1 MNVLFIH
8 QTTNQTQMLS
18 AILNQFI
25 INLQQA
31 SFYVCIIAVITHSLF
46 WLQVICYSSV
56 RQRSVQWLFA
66 YLITDILLLF
76 RYFFV
81 YIVHTTSD
89 ECIPNPAW
97 ALFVCY
103 FEATVDNYLNTLEVY
118 ILLALNICR
127 YIQIVHNKNAYVAHF
142 RLLICAHVIIY
153 FIPIIMYLMQISIGW
168 AEVSRFVGG
177 SCDVS
182 YNNIVIQIL
191 NLIIVFALPIA
202 LNIVV
207 IGCSIHHIH
216 LTSRLNRARLH
227 VSAREKYHRS
237 LVIQFFIFYIVW
249 LLLWSPNLIVYQFT
263 SGTSKLT
270 TIASLLNFIEIA
282 VDPIIIAA
290 LDVRFQLL
298 WKNLWFYMINM
309 LVSNPT
315 SQRRIVPITLNRNTW
330 STIRVPPL
338 SVITHGR

>member
-1 MNVLFIH
+1 MDDTNKTCPLTLLWSKSTLEQRRFI
-8 QTTNQTQMLS
+8 L
-18 AILNQFI
+18 
-25 INLQQA
+25 
-31 SFYVCIIAVITHSLF
+31 YVCIIATFTHSFF
-46 WLQVICYSSV
+46 WLQLIFCPAV
-56 RQRSVQWLFA
+56 RKKSMQWLYA

-216 LTSRLNRARLH
+216 LTSRLNRTRLH

>member
-25 INLQQA
+25 IDLQQA

-76 RYFFV
+76 RYFFLC
-81 YIVHTTSD
+81 IVHTNSPHKSSLQSTWL
-89 ECIPNPAW
+89 I
-97 ALFVCY
+97 FVCY
-103 FEATVDNYLNTLEVY
+103 FEATVDIYLNTLEVY

-127 YIQIVHNKNAYVAHF
+127 YIQIVYNKDVYITHV
-142 RLLICAHVIIY
+142 RILICAHLLIY
-153 FIPIIMYLMQISIGW
+153 FVPIILYILELTTEWAQVNMYSDGT
-168 AEVSRFVGG
+168 
-177 SCDVS
+177 CDVS

-216 LTSRLNRARLH
+216 LTSRLNRTRLH

-290 LDVRFQLL
+290 LDVRFQRV
-298 WKNLWFYMINM
+298 WSNIRKYIERTYRTRIN
-309 LVSNPT
+309 
-315 SQRRIVPITLNRNTW
+315 RTLRQIKPEMNNVTLQAKHID
-330 STIRVPPL
+330 TK
-338 SVITHGR
+338 

>member
-76 RYFFV
+76 RYFFLC
-81 YIVHTTSD
+81 IVHTNSPHKSSLQSTWL
-89 ECIPNPAW
+89 I
-97 ALFVCY
+97 FVCY
-103 FEATVDNYLNTLEVY
+103 FEATVDIYLNTLEVY

-127 YIQIVHNKNAYVAHF
+127 YIQIVYNKDVYITHV
-142 RLLICAHVIIY
+142 RILICAHLLIY
-153 FIPIIMYLMQISIGW
+153 FVPIILYILELTTEWAQVNMYSDGT
-168 AEVSRFVGG
+168 
-177 SCDVS
+177 CDVS
-182 YNNIVIQIL
+182 YNNIIIQIL

-202 LNIVV
+202 LNIAV

-216 LTSRLNRARLH
+216 LTSRLNRTRLH

-237 LVIQFFIFYIVW
+237 LIIQFFIFYIVW

-290 LDVRFQLL
+290 LDVRFQRV
-298 WKNLWFYMINM
+298 WSNIRKYIERTYRTRIN
-309 LVSNPT
+309 
-315 SQRRIVPITLNRNTW
+315 RTLRQIKPEMNNVTLQAKHID
-330 STIRVPPL
+330 TK
-338 SVITHGR
+338 

>member
-25 INLQQA
+25 IDLQQA

-76 RYFFV
+76 RYFFLC
-81 YIVHTTSD
+81 IVHTNSPHKSSLQSTWL
-89 ECIPNPAW
+89 I
-97 ALFVCY
+97 FVCY
-103 FEATVDNYLNTLEVY
+103 FEATVDIYLNTLEVY

-127 YIQIVHNKNAYVAHF
+127 YIQIVYNKDVYITHV
-142 RLLICAHVIIY
+142 RILICAHLLIY
-153 FIPIIMYLMQISIGW
+153 FVPIILYILELTTEWAQVNMYSDGT
-168 AEVSRFVGG
+168 
-177 SCDVS
+177 CDVS
-182 YNNIVIQIL
+182 YNNIIIQIL

-202 LNIVV
+202 LNIAV

-216 LTSRLNRARLH
+216 LTSRLNRTRLH

-237 LVIQFFIFYIVW
+237 LIIQFFIFYIVW

-290 LDVRFQLL
+290 LDVRFQRV
-298 WKNLWFYMINM
+298 WSNIRKYIERTYRTRIN
-309 LVSNPT
+309 
-315 SQRRIVPITLNRNTW
+315 RTLRQIKPEMNNVTLQAKHID
-330 STIRVPPL
+330 TK
-338 SVITHGR
+338 

>member
-25 INLQQA
+25 IDLQQA

-76 RYFFV
+76 RYFFLC
-81 YIVHTTSD
+81 IVHTNSPHKSSLQSTWL
-89 ECIPNPAW
+89 I
-97 ALFVCY
+97 FVCY
-103 FEATVDNYLNTLEVY
+103 FEATVDIYLNTLEVY

-127 YIQIVHNKNAYVAHF
+127 YIQIVYNKDVYITHV
-142 RLLICAHVIIY
+142 RILICAHLLIY
-153 FIPIIMYLMQISIGW
+153 FVPMILYILELTTEWAQVNMYSDGT
-168 AEVSRFVGG
+168 
-177 SCDVS
+177 CDVS
-182 YNNIVIQIL
+182 YNNIIIQIL

-202 LNIVV
+202 LNIAV

-216 LTSRLNRARLH
+216 LTSRLNRTRLH

-237 LVIQFFIFYIVW
+237 LIIQFFIFYIVW

-290 LDVRFQLL
+290 LDVRFQRV
-298 WKNLWFYMINM
+298 WSNIRKYIERTYRTRIN
-309 LVSNPT
+309 
-315 SQRRIVPITLNRNTW
+315 RTLRQIKPEMNNVTLQAKHID
-330 STIRVPPL
+330 TK
-338 SVITHGR
+338 

>member
-76 RYFFV
+76 RYFFLC
-81 YIVHTTSD
+81 IVHTNSPHKSSLQSTWL
-89 ECIPNPAW
+89 I
-97 ALFVCY
+97 FVCY
-103 FEATVDNYLNTLEVY
+103 FEATVDIYLNTLEVY

-127 YIQIVHNKNAYVAHF
+127 YIQIVYNKDVYITHV
-142 RLLICAHVIIY
+142 RILICAHLLIY
-153 FIPIIMYLMQISIGW
+153 FVPIILYILELTTEWAQVNMYSDGT
-168 AEVSRFVGG
+168 
-177 SCDVS
+177 CDVS

-216 LTSRLNRARLH
+216 LTSRLNRTRLH

-290 LDVRFQLL
+290 LDVRFQRV
-298 WKNLWFYMINM
+298 WSNIRKYIERTYRTRIN
-309 LVSNPT
+309 
-315 SQRRIVPITLNRNTW
+315 RTLRQIKPEMNNVTLQAKHID
-330 STIRVPPL
+330 TK
-338 SVITHGR
+338 